1 MFGNPRQALLE
12 AILAKS
18 RRPSMGFA
26 PENSGSHRTPR
37 WRRQS
42 RANPSLN
49 QIPCYAGKIQ
59 GISSIFSLGRPDS
72 GRNDHNNQCLTSKF
86 PTQRNRELIGPYQG
100 IKSAYQGIKSTYQ
113 GSFEVLK
120 FSARVREEVRWLG
133 FSGRSKASSLY
144 VGYKHT
150 PLARRSATAM
160 EIVLA

>member
-1 MFGNPRQALLE
+1 MTRC
-12 AILAKS
+12 
-18 RRPSMGFA
+18 
-26 PENSGSHRTPR
+26 

-59 GISSIFSLGRPDS
+59 GISSIFSLGRPDP

-113 GSFEVLK
+113 GSLEVLK
-120 FSARVREEVRWLG
+120 FSAGSGKRCAGWG

-160 EIVLA
+160 EILIAALSLQPTFARFPTAAKPGSPF